1 MPIEIKKSQNPVKYE
16 DAISFMEDRLKD
28 INLKKVDDLIWVLE
42 HNHIYTSGTSY
53 NENEIIDKSINI
65 IKTNRG
71 GKITYHGPGQ
81 LICYFVIDLKKG
93 KKDIRKF
100 ISVIE
105 KSIIET
111 LSLYDIETFA
121 DKENIGIWYNDNS
134 TIKKV
139 AAIGVRVSK
148 WIAYH
153 GFSININN
161 DLKKYDAIIPC
172 GIKDKGITN
181 LKQIKNQNYDDL
193 ENKLKDFFKKYDPKF
208 KDKEENQEDI

>member
-28 INLKKVDDLIWVLE
+28 IDLKKVDDLIWVLE
-42 HNHIYTSGTSY
+42 HDHIYTSGTSY

-100 ISVIE
+100 ISIIE

-193 ENKLKDFFKKYDPKF
+193 KNKLIEIFKTNLKNLIF
-208 KDKEENQEDI
+208 

>member
-1 MPIEIKKSQNPVKYE
+1 MNIEIKKSLKPVKYE
-16 DAISFMEDRLKD
+16 DALVFMEKRLSEISKNN
-28 INLKKVDDLIWVLE
+28 INDLIWILE
-42 HNHIYTSGTSY
+42 HEEVYTAGASFS
-53 NENEIIDKSINI
+53 ENEILDKSIKI

-81 LICYFVIDLKKG
+81 LICYFVIDLRKD

-100 ISVIE
+100 ISLIE
-105 KSIIET
+105 KTIIDT
-111 LSLYDIETFA
+111 LRFYNIETFA
-121 DKENIGIWYNDNS
+121 DKENIGIWHNNNNE
-134 TIKKV
+134 IKKV

-172 GIKDKGITN
+172 GIRDKGVTN
-181 LKQIKNQNYDDL
+181 LKEIEDQDYSKLNQKL
-193 ENKLKDFFKKYDPKF
+193 VENFISNL
-208 KDKEENQEDI
+208 QS